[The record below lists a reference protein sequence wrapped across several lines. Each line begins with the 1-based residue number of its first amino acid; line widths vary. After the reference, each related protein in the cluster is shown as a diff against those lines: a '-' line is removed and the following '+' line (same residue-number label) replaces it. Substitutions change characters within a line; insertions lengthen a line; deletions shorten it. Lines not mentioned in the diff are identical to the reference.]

1 MSLDFVIRSVA
12 VTVMAALAAWLPM
25 AILLTFDMDSDLV
38 ISLAVR
44 LLLLP
49 LVGSFLIGLPLAL
62 LVLRQSSKLNLPK
75 LLLIAN
81 GAGIALV
88 FLAFL
93 FGHVFGAFFFGLPSL
108 LAANAFAIFG
118 WLLIV
123 RPRGE
128 KRHA

>member
-1 MSLDFVIRSVA
+1 MSLDFVIRSVV